1 MIKITDKKRIT
12 YLPECDK
19 LKNHTIVRNNMIE
32 GNLMDKSYIQYET
45 MQNGMKII
53 MEVPV
58 QSKEDETA
66 KQEVRKILTTV
77 LTEYL
82 QKIS

>member
-1 MIKITDKKRIT
+1 MKKFA
-12 YLPECDK
+12 PECDK

-53 MEVPV
+53 MEVPE

-77 LTEYL
+77 LKDYL